1 MIPYEFRIHGLV
13 LLMCGIALILA
24 GCASRVAIN
33 DDLDFMLRDLEKK
46 AYVVG
51 QFRADF
57 HKIRQSHVFCR
68 EMNVKGKL
76 TFQKENKFQLL
87 LSGDINVE
95 ILSDGEF
102 VTIVHDGRDEE
113 FYHVRGDRD
122 RSRFSDPLMT
132 IINTITGG
140 DLSKFSNVSQ
150 IRSDNLLR
158 MEIQPGIAPEFER
171 IRDVSV
177 DFSESGAIRKVV
189 INFKDGSRDT
199 TVFDSWSMLT
209 QDDAS
214 ITKMNAKL
222 EKIAKRIPSG
232 ILPGST
238 RLESYVENPQDDEPD
253 RPLKKPIEKSV
264 RDELP
269 NIPFQSLE

>member
-1 MIPYEFRIHGLV
+1 
-13 LLMCGIALILA
+13 
-24 GCASRVAIN
+24 
-33 DDLDFMLRDLEKK
+33 
-46 AYVVG
+46 
-51 QFRADF
+51 
-57 HKIRQSHVFCR
+57 
-68 EMNVKGKL
+68 
-76 TFQKENKFQLL
+76 
-87 LSGDINVE
+87 
-95 ILSDGEF
+95 
-102 VTIVHDGRDEE
+102 
-113 FYHVRGDRD
+113 
-122 RSRFSDPLMT
+122 MT

-150 IRSDNLLR
+150 VRSDNLLS

-199 TVFDSWSMLT
+199 TVFDSWSLLT

-222 EKIAKRIPSG
+222 EKIAGRIPSG

-238 RLESYVENPQDDEPD
+238 RLESYVENPRDNELDS
-253 RPLKKPIEKSV
+253 RLKKPIEKNV

-269 NIPFQSLE
+269 DIPVQSLE